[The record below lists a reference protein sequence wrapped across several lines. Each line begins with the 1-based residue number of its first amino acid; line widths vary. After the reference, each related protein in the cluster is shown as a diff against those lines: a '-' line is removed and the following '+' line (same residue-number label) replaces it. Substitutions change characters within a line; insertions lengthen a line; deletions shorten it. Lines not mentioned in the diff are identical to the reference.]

1 MSPQISACPQ
11 LRLVEEASLASLP
24 ATTAL
29 TIAHNP
35 ALVYFHP
42 AAVSDTPALASLGIV
57 HE

>member
-1 MSPQISACPQ
+1 M
-11 LRLVEEASLASLP
+11 EEGSLGSLP

-35 ALVYFHP
+35 ALVYFDP